1 MDPDPSSS
9 FLIIGI
15 SLLASAFFSGMEIAF
30 ISANR
35 LQIELDSQQG
45 WRGRLLAHLAS
56 RPQLFIS
63 TMLVGNNLALVFC
76 GLESGTLISEW
87 LFNVSDW
94 PQANHPFLALTV
106 QTGITTVIILILAEF
121 VPKALFHAN
130 SNFWLLFFAGPLAI
144 IHYLMLIPG
153 AIVVW
158 LSHLAIKTLGSGD
171 QAIRI
176 SEQQMGAT
184 DLDHFIREM
193 SERME
198 PEQELEHELQIMQN
212 ALEFNTVLARD
223 CLIPRNEV
231 VAVEIETP
239 LHEIR
244 ELFVASGLS
253 KIVVYKEDIDQ
264 TIGYVHSK
272 DLFKQPSSVRSILHP
287 TFVVPEPMPADD
299 VLRRFIQRKRHL
311 AIVVDEFGGTSGIL
325 TMEDIVEQL
334 IGDIE
339 DEHDTEDLVEE
350 EIEPGH
356 YRFSARLDV
365 EGLNEK
371 FELCLPTNDAYE
383 TLGGLML
390 HHAEEIPNQG
400 FKLALEGCLMTVE
413 EVSSSKIQ
421 TILIETIER
430 GTP

>member
-1 MDPDPSSS
+1 MDPDPASS
-9 FLIIGI
+9 FTIIGI

-35 LQIELDSQQG
+35 LQIELDAQQG

-56 RPQLFIS
+56 RPQHFIA

-87 LFNVSDW
+87 LFHVSDW
-94 PQANHPFLALTV
+94 PQAEHPFLALSI
-106 QTGITTVIILILAEF
+106 QTGMTTLIILVLAEF

-130 SNFWLLFFAGPLAI
+130 ANFWLRFFAAPLAI
-144 IHYLMLIPG
+144 LHYLMVIPG
-153 AIVVW
+153 AFVVW
-158 LSHLAIKTLGSGD
+158 LSRIAIKLLGKQNAALRILD
-171 QAIRI
+171 QP
-176 SEQQMGAT
+176 MGAT
-184 DLDHFIREM
+184 DLDHFLREM
-193 SERME
+193 SKRME

-212 ALEFNTVLARD
+212 ALDFNKVLARD

-239 LHEIR
+239 LDELHA
-244 ELFVASGLS
+244 LFVSSGLS
-253 KIVVYKEDIDQ
+253 KIVVYKGDIDQ

-272 DLFKQPSSVRSILHP
+272 DLFKNPTSVKSILHP

-325 TMEDIVEQL
+325 TMEDIMEQL

-339 DEHDTEDLVEE
+339 DEHDIEEVVEE
-350 EIEPGH
+350 EVELGL

-365 EGLNEK
+365 EALNEK
-371 FELCLPTNDAYE
+371 FQLHLPTNDAYE

-390 HHAEEIPNQG
+390 HHAEEIPDQG
-400 FKLALEGCLMTVE
+400 FKLELDGCLMTVE

-421 TILIETIER
+421 TILIQTLED